1 MGQDYWVDL
10 AKILLKSNIR
20 RLDISDNAISGTSGT
35 RVSGLRYFFR
45 TYVHEHC
52 QAIKVRM
59 SNIHAGSIGAV
70 CEGLGHG
77 SDVEHIDLSDN
88 RIGLAPSNIHTHT
101 GIETLFHELSCTE
114 NIRVI
119 KLARNSLRDEE
130 FEYVARGINGMATL
144 EELDLH
150 GNYCHD
156 IGMGHLKLSLLSLGA
171 FTHGELYGLKD
182 LNLSQNP
189 IGDIGNVPIYP
200 TSLAFLL
207 FLFPSQFLLLH
218 F

>member
-1 MGQDYWVDL
+1 M
-10 AKILLKSNIR
+10 R
-20 RLDISDNAISGTSGT
+20 
-35 RVSGLRYFFR
+35 GL
-45 TYVHEHC
+45 
-52 QAIKVRM
+52 
-59 SNIHAGSIGAV
+59 
-70 CEGLGHG
+70 
-77 SDVEHIDLSDN
+77 
-88 RIGLAPSNIHTHT
+88 
-101 GIETLFHELSCTE
+101 
-114 NIRVI
+114 
-119 KLARNSLRDEE
+119 DEE